1 MDDPNFV
8 PRSKVRKLLKNK
20 TMATSNCRVNLV
32 VDLSFDDYMDEKSL
46 SKCIKQVCRCYGV
59 NRRAENPVQYHL
71 TSNSGRSLKEMAKN
85 VGYENWDVSL

>member
-1 MDDPNFV
+1 
-8 PRSKVRKLLKNK
+8 
-20 TMATSNCRVNLV
+20 MATSNCRVNLV